1 MHNQMVGKTIWG
13 TEDVDEMALEDELQ
27 SLGVFS
33 SIENLFAQKVIQR
46 KKRDQQTKKQEIRI
60 LDPNKA
66 QNISKWL

>member
-13 TEDVDEMALEDELQ
+13 TEDVDELALEDELQ
-27 SLGVFS
+27 DLGVFS

-46 KKRDQQTKKQEIRI
+46 KKRDQQPKKQEIRI

-66 QNISKWL
+66 QNISEF